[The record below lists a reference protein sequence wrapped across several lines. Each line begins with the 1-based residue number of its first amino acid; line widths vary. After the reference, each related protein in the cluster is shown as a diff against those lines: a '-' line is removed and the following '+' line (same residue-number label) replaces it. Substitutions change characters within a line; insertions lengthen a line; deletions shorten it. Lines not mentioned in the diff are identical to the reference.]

1 MKKNNIITFGI
12 CYLLFW
18 GCVGYVLGGEKPIL
32 NEKIVSEKL
41 IGQWVMV
48 TSPIPKKPAIIKFG
62 IGGRGAFDGQTEIEW
77 TLSGGRVNMLI
88 LQQKQSISGLYELV
102 GDKFTIIY
110 DDNNRSIFIR
120 KEKVDEYRIKQAKR
134 NKKAIKQLLSQYFV
148 PVDGGFYTMG
158 CTIEQKGLCDADES
172 PAHRVSLRSYFIGK
186 TEVTQELWKLV
197 MNNNPSH
204 YKGDNLP
211 VESFSWLEAHIF
223 ISTLN
228 AAVGAKYR
236 LPTEAEWE
244 FAARGGNKSGKYRFS
259 GSDALEKVGWFGRNS
274 GGKTHPV
281 GILESNELGIYDMSG
296 NVWEWVNDWY
306 GDYGSNEETC
316 PIGQKFGCGRVIRG
330 GSWNNNGGTCRTSNR
345 EMLLPQNG
353 FSDLGFRLVSSRVEW

>member
-1 MKKNNIITFGI
+1 MKNSNIIIFWKH
-12 CYLLFW
+12 CLLIL
-18 GCVGYVLGGEKPIL
+18 GCTGYVLGGEKPIL
-32 NEKIVSEKL
+32 SENIVSEKL
-41 IGQWVMV
+41 IGQWIMV
-48 TSPIPKKPAIIKFG
+48 TSPIPKKPAVIKFG
-62 IGGRGAFDGQTEIEW
+62 VGGRGTLDGQTDMQW
-77 TLSGGRVNMLI
+77 TLSNGRITLSI
-88 LQQKQSISGLYELV
+88 LQQKQHISGLYELV
-102 GDKFTIIY
+102 GNRFTIVY
-110 DDNNRSIFIR
+110 DNNTRSMFVR

-134 NKKAIKQLLSQYFV
+134 NKKAIKLLLSQYFV
-148 PVDGGFYTMG
+148 PVDGGFFTMG
-158 CTIEQKGLCDADES
+158 CTIEQKGLCDADEN
-172 PAHRVSLRSYFIGK
+172 PAHRVSVRNFFIGK

-259 GSDALEKVGWFGRNS
+259 GGDVLEKVGWFGHNS

-281 GILESNELGIYDMSG
+281 GTLEANELGIYDMSG
-296 NVWEWVNDWY
+296 NVWEWTSDWY
-306 GDYGSNEETC
+306 GEYGYSEETC
-316 PIGQKFGCGRVIRG
+316 PIGPQFGCGRVIRG
-330 GSWNNNGGTCRTSNR
+330 GSWNNSVGMCRITNR

-353 FSDLGFRLVSSRVEW
+353 FSDLGFRLVSSRIEW